1 MHKTDLKEFSV
12 IMKVMNEAFVG
23 KASVSIELVEIYFR
37 VLERFEMSE
46 IKRAEMVIME
56 TWKFHFLPKLAHFIE
71 IIEGSKE
78 DNALEVWQYVLKQIS
93 SKGIRNCKFDIAT
106 TNAINSVG
114 GIEAIG
120 LLDRDK
126 LTFKQ
131 KDFCRAYEVTE
142 KREELKEIG
151 NKRFN
156 ALTDN
161 LAKKLGATADA

>member
-1 MHKTDLKEFSV
+1 MQSNHKIKFAKIMMGMSESFVSKNKPSKELIETYFMVLEEFEISEV
-12 IMKVMNEAFVG
+12 TRASNEIMK
-23 KASVSIELVEIYFR
+23 
-37 VLERFEMSE
+37 
-46 IKRAEMVIME
+46 
-56 TWKFHFLPKLAHFIE
+56 TWKNHYMPKPAHFIE
-71 IIEGSKE
+71 IIDGSKE
-78 DNALEVWQYVLKQIS
+78 DQSLEVWQYVLKQIE
-93 SKGIRNCKFDIAT
+93 SKGISNCHFDTAT
-106 TNAINSVG
+106 NNAIRSVG

>member
-1 MHKTDLKEFSV
+1 MKQADIKEFAK
-12 IMKVMNEAFVG
+12 IMMLLNETFVG
-23 KASVSIELVEIYFR
+23 NQNISKQLIEVYFR
-37 VLERFEMSE
+37 ALNKYE
-46 IKRAEMVIME
+46 IEDVKRLANNFVN
-56 TWKFHFLPKLAHFIE
+56 TWDKKFLPLPANFIKE
-71 IIEGSKE
+71 LEGTKE

-93 SKGIRNCKFDIAT
+93 SKGIRNCKFDTAT

-161 LAKKLGATADA
+161 LVKKIGV